1 MSFSFID
8 DKNKILDIDSSQ
20 NYYLAGKNKEILF
33 ISKTFNISDGI
44 ITFDVDTYTEP
55 FLNEIKKR
63 NTEIQIELGYNTS
76 GIQKVLLRDYA
87 FAQPRVYIEGLNP
100 SKVDLTD
107 YYTKGE
113 VDELIKDVDVP
124 TKVSELEN
132 DVGYITGYTEADP
145 IFSATSGQFELKS
158 EAFDGDYNSLTNKPV
173 IPTKISELQ
182 NDSGFISNYTET
194 DPIFSATSGQFEL
207 KSEAFDGDYNSLT
220 NKPVIPTK
228 ISELQN
234 DSGFISNYTETDP
247 IFTSISG
254 TLATKNYVNEA
265 IPDISDML
273 NVEGSILNVGGVS
286 GEGIPKYGNVEI
298 NGVIVA
304 THGTGLIVNDFANK
318 EILSVFEHNL
328 KYKNEYDIER
338 MKRVNAT
345 DFNFESYAYLTLTS
359 PITSINYNLPEGT
372 LKNAILQFTTGEN
385 ITFTITGSAAY
396 KINKPFNFEAS
407 TTYIIYVDAYDIFWC
422 KLHNFNQ

>member
-1 MSFSFID
+1 M
-8 DKNKILDIDSSQ
+8 
-20 NYYLAGKNKEILF
+20 
-33 ISKTFNISDGI
+33 
-44 ITFDVDTYTEP
+44 
-55 FLNEIKKR
+55 NEIKKR

-100 SKVDLTD
+100 SKVNFAD

-113 VDELIKDVDVP
+113 VDELIKNVDVP

-132 DVGYITGYTEADP
+132 DVGYLTGYTEADP

-158 EAFDGDYNSLTNKPV
+158 EAFDGDYNSLTNKP
-173 IPTKISELQ
+173 T
-182 NDSGFISNYTET
+182 
-194 DPIFSATSGQFEL
+194 
-207 KSEAFDGDYNSLT
+207 
-220 NKPVIPTK
+220 IPTK

-254 TLATKNYVNEA
+254 TLATKKYVDEA

-286 GEGIPKYGNVEI
+286 AEGTPKYGNVEI

-304 THGTGLIVNDFANK
+304 THGNGLIVHDSFVDK
-318 EILSVFEHNL
+318 ELLSVFEHSL

-359 PITSINYNLPEGT
+359 PITSINYKLPEGT

-407 TTYIIYVDAYDIFWC
+407 TTYIIYVDAYDILWC